1 MEALQGRDA
10 QEDSPT
16 VVHLATYLIALDEQY
31 DRQASELRKCL
42 RRAEEAEIFSRMLEV
57 QLAEAHAN
65 VAATESHE
73 TAMAEA
79 LKEAEDRHTQQL
91 EDAYLVTRAKRRT
104 LDTER
109 QEPLVLEG
117 IPVHPPERR
126 RTGVVVPP
134 APPPLEVSEV
144 VSLLPLIQPPP

>member
-1 MEALQGRDA
+1 
-10 QEDSPT
+10 
-16 VVHLATYLIALDEQY
+16 
-31 DRQASELRKCL
+31 
-42 RRAEEAEIFSRMLEV
+42 MLEV

-65 VAATESHE
+65 VAATESRE

-79 LKEAEDRHTQQL
+79 LKEAKDRHTQQL

-117 IPVHPPERR
+117 IPIHPSERR
-126 RTGVVVPP
+126 RTDVAVPP
-134 APPPLEVSEV
+134 APPPLKVSEV
-144 VSLLPLIQPPP
+144 ESLLPLTQTPPREETDP